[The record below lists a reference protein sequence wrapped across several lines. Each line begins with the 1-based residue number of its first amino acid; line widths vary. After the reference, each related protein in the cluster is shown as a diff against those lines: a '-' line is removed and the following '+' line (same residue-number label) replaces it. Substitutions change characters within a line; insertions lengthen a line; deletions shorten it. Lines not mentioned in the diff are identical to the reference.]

1 MARAICAACCAVAL
15 LGLTGCRGPGYQIIR
30 REVHVRETIITT
42 ETPPPLII
50 LKDPEG
56 LRA

>member
-1 MARAICAACCAVAL
+1 
-15 LGLTGCRGPGYQIIR
+15 
-30 REVHVRETIITT
+30 VRETIITT